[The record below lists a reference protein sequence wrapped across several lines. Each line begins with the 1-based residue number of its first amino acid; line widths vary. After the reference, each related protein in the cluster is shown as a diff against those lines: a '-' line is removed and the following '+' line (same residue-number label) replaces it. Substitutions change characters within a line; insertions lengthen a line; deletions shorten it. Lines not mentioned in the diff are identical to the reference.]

1 VKTIKLKG
9 KAQKIMGI
17 FDWGS
22 TQLASRIKVMRAAES
37 SLMSFA
43 NRFGG
48 NVSDKLELFDTAIP
62 RSTIPL
68 HGDQKCQLI
77 SCESEKEADD
87 FIIHGIKVTSNDYGD
102 RSEEGAPLVLLH
114 GYANG
119 ALYFY
124 RNLIGLSNNHFGGV
138 VYALD
143 MLGWGLSSRP
153 YFKMKSIE
161 GCDDVDTAEQ
171 FFVESLEAWRKAHN
185 LDKITLG
192 GHSMGGYI
200 SVAYCEKYP
209 QHVDRL
215 ILISPAGVP
224 HQKKEDD
231 LSARKDISLKFR
243 LMVSFASGLWKYGVT
258 PPSFVRCLP
267 ESRGRQMVDGYVENR
282 LPVIT
287 CADERASLAEY
298 LYTNAALPRS
308 GEDCL
313 NKILKPMAFAKK
325 PTLDRIPFLNVRD
338 ISFIYGQNDWMDPL
352 AALSVQQ
359 KCEELRRE
367 GKEDV
372 PNILVRGVKKAGHL
386 VMLDNWE
393 EFNSAMILSGGGGER
408 LSRQAPLPFSCSHSD
423 SFDLEFFKTPTFRS
437 RSLKYSSKK

>member
-1 VKTIKLKG
+1 
-9 KAQKIMGI
+9 MGI
-17 FDWGS
+17 FDWS
-22 TQLASRIKVMRAAES
+22 SSKLANRIEVMRSAES
-37 SLMSFA
+37 ALMSFA
-43 NRFGG
+43 SRFGG
-48 NVSDKLELFDTAIP
+48 NVSEKLELFDTAIP
-62 RSTIPL
+62 RSVVPL
-68 HGDQKCQLI
+68 DDDQKCQLI
-77 SCESEKEADD
+77 SCQSEKKADD
-87 FIIHGIKVTSNDYGD
+87 FIMHGIKVTSKDHAD
-102 RSEEGAPLVLLH
+102 RCDEGAPLVLLH

-161 GCDDVDTAEQ
+161 GCDDVDTAEK

-185 LDKITLG
+185 LEKMTLG

-224 HQKKEDD
+224 HEEKINP
-231 LSARKDISLKFR
+231 SARKDVPLKFR
-243 LMVSFASGLWKYGVT
+243 LMLSLASSLWTYGVT
-258 PPSFVRCLP
+258 PPSFVRCFP
-267 ESRGRQMVDGYVENR
+267 ESRGRNMVASYVEGR
-282 LPVIT
+282 LPAIT
-287 CADERASLAEY
+287 CTDERASLTEY

-338 ISFIYGQNDWMDPL
+338 ISFIYGRNDWMDPS
-352 AALSVQQ
+352 AAVSVQQ
-359 KCEELRRE
+359 KCEELKRE

-372 PNILVRGVKKAGHL
+372 PNILVHGVRHAGHL
-386 VMLDNWE
+386 VMLENWE
-393 EFNSAMILSGGGGER
+393 EFNSAMILAGGGGER
-408 LSRQAPLPFSCSHSD
+408 LSKQAPLPYSCSRSD
-423 SFDLEFFKTPTFRS
+423 IFDLDFFRKSRFR
-437 RSLKYSSKK
+437 KDEEKSSAEG